1 MGDEPSSDKNGRP
14 RIHEILTPDELK
26 GLASD
31 AGMSTDQIA
40 KLLGPLSGLP
50 SGAFQVSI
58 EAGNAIGRS
67 LGFKSSKSAETLLA
81 CDYPCAVRAL
91 VFALT
96 GQKYALTTAFD
107 TPHGAY
113 FEAQLPND
121 LFALGGTLQLDL
133 AEAGPGQ
140 IRLSGT
146 SEIRGQMFDWGK
158 GKRALADVFAKTQ
171 AFAARL
177 GG

>member
-1 MGDEPSSDKNGRP
+1 MTDQPRDGNTRP
-14 RIHEILTPDELK
+14 AIREILSADELK
-26 GLASD
+26 GLAGD

-40 KLLGPLSGLP
+40 RLLGPLSGMG

-67 LGFKSSKSAETLLA
+67 LGFKSSKTAETMLSA
-81 CDYPCAVRAL
+81 TYPVAVRAL

-133 AEAGPGQ
+133 TEIAPDRM
-140 IRLSGT
+140 RLTGT
-146 SEIRGQMFDWGK
+146 SEVRGQMFDWGK
-158 GKRALADVFAKTQ
+158 GKRALNDVFAKTQ
-171 AFAARL
+171 AFAGRL
-177 GG
+177 G